1 MRDNHDRPGAADDA
15 SAFDRRFQ
23 IYAPDTDAARAALP
37 LRTREWMLEHA
48 KNGRLVVDGDRI
60 GLTVGR
66 SRMRQLPD
74 VLDRIIALRSTFH

>member
-1 MRDNHDRPGAADDA
+1 
-15 SAFDRRFQ
+15 
-23 IYAPDTDAARAALP
+23 
-37 LRTREWMLEHA
+37 MLEHA